1 MNMLCKKRMVKN
13 SVKFVSYERAYLG
26 RHFCQLLN
34 FHVKLR
40 EMSPAI
46 NKRRNVLL
54 AMAQTRKEIPL
65 L

>member
-13 SVKFVSYERAYLG
+13 NVKFVSYERAYLG

-46 NKRRNVLL
+46 NTRRNVLL